1 MSDPIENELKRQMRA
16 DGGDAPEGAKR
27 LEGRVWGEM
36 EERRSRRRGLKRGAL
51 IAGAFLL
58 VGGITFATVSP
69 SARAASKD
77 VLHDVHEFLY
87 ELSGWIFGDAHPRA
101 VPRGHEHELRP
112 QSAPEEVK

>member
-16 DGGDAPEGAKR
+16 DSGDAPEGAKR
-27 LEGRVWGEM
+27 LEGRVWEEL
-36 EERRSRRRGLKRGAL
+36 EERRSRRRGVKRGAL

-69 SARAASKD
+69 TARAASKD
-77 VLHDVHEFLY
+77 VLHDVHRVLY
-87 ELSGWIFGDAHPRA
+87 DIHVWIFGDPNPRA
-101 VPRGHEHELRP
+101 VQRGHEHELRP